1 MHGNH
6 RASHQGR
13 RVLAR
18 ITRRALAPLTAG
30 LVLLGAC
37 GTALGA
43 DEELPSGR
51 LGYKWTPDP
60 PKQPMSRE
68 SQIALNVV
76 KYGGGAV
83 VGIWFLRK
91 LASRE

>member
-1 MHGNH
+1 MAGNY
-6 RASHQGR
+6 RGS

-18 ITRRALAPLTAG
+18 FARAALAPLAAG

-37 GTALGA
+37 GTAMGA
-43 DEELPSGR
+43 EDELPNGR

-83 VGIWFLRK
+83 VGIWFIRK